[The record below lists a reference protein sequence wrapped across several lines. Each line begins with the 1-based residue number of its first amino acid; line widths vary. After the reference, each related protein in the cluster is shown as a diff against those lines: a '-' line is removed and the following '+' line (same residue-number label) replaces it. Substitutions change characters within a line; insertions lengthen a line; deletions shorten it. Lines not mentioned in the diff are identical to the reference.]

1 MESNTERKKDK
12 RAKPVTQFLA
22 LVSEL
27 LSIENKEDI
36 RESRIPR
43 LPNKVKIEFLN
54 VTGII
59 CGNPARYFPAIL
71 IIFSESS
78 QRESCNR
85 CRKVSREWFDT
96 IRVRQ

>member
-1 MESNTERKKDK
+1 MESNTERKNDK

-36 RESRIPR
+36 RERRIPR

-71 IIFSESS
+71 VRRSRVTGVVRSHANGSIPSE
-78 QRESCNR
+78 
-85 CRKVSREWFDT
+85 
-96 IRVRQ
+96 